1 MTSVPGYIPG
11 QDPSGSEFEGFANKA
26 ASLGTPIFAA
36 KNEPQA
42 APGRGSLPPGAVE
55 TPGYPP
61 HPAPTQSGAQGGTSF
76 PVRPKTSAKTTDGFM
91 KSIGD

>member
-11 QDPSGSEFEGFANKA
+11 QDPSGSEFEGFANKD
-26 ASLGTPIFAA
+26 ASVGNPIFAA

-42 APGRGSLPPGAVE
+42 APGNGSLPPGATE

-61 HPAPTQSGAQGGTSF
+61 RPAPVQSDAEGGTSF
-76 PVRPKTSAKTTDGFM
+76 PVRPKTSAKTTKAFL
-91 KSIGD
+91 KTIGD

>member
-26 ASLGTPIFAA
+26 ASVGTPIFPA

-42 APGRGSLPPGAVE
+42 APGNGSLPPGATE
-55 TPGYPP
+55 TGGF
-61 HPAPTQSGAQGGTSF
+61 PTAN
-76 PVRPKTSAKTTDGFM
+76 KTTAKTTDEFV
-91 KSIGD
+91 KTTVA